1 MIDADGYRPN
11 VGIIVLHPTIAGQVL
26 LAKRIGQDA
35 WQFPQGGIKRGESA
49 EAACYRELEEELG
62 LKPKHVEL
70 VASTEN
76 WLSYLLPKHL
86 VRRGRQPV
94 CIGQK
99 QRWFLLR
106 LAASEDKVRLDGSA
120 SPEFDGWR
128 WVGYWQPIDQV
139 IYFKREVYRQAL
151 EQLAEAAGV
160 ALPQT
165 GPAVNR
171 TEPAAA
177 SG

>member
-1 MIDADGYRPN
+1 MIDADGLRPN

-62 LKPKHVEL
+62 LKHKHVEL
-70 VASTEN
+70 IASTEG

-86 VRRGRQPV
+86 VRRGNRPV

-106 LAASEDKVRLDGSA
+106 LTAAEDKLRLDGNA
-120 SPEFDGWR
+120 SPEFDGWC
-128 WVGYWQPIDQV
+128 WTDYWQPVERV

-151 EQLAEAAGV
+151 EQLAAAAGV
-160 ALPQT
+160 APLQA
-165 GPAVNR
+165 GGAANPA
-171 TEPAAA
+171 
-177 SG
+177 